1 MDIARRATI
10 REVAP
15 TGTPRLTVVTP
26 QRGRGAMPTSEE
38 MNQLMRAVATSGD
51 RQAFAVLFKHFAP
64 RVTTYLMRGGTPAA
78 SAEELAQEAMVVL
91 WRKAAS
97 FDPARAG
104 VSTWV
109 FTIARNLRIDR
120 HRRNVG
126 EGSVG
131 GMVEPAEHAEPADEA
146 DPAESPE
153 ERLGTL
159 QREDRVRVALGQL
172 SAEQARVLQLSYFV
186 ESPHAEI
193 ARELGIPLGT
203 VKSRIRLALN
213 NLRRLIDGPPP

>member
-1 MDIARRATI
+1 MDIARRVIA
-10 REVAP
+10 RAP
-15 TGTPRLTVVTP
+15 AAAGAPRLTVVTP

-38 MNQLMRAVATSGD
+38 LNELVRAVATNGD

-64 RVTTYLMRGGTPAA
+64 RVVTYLVRGGTPAA

-120 HRRNVG
+120 HRRDG
-126 EGSVG
+126 RGDAGSDHADVDLDAQPD
-131 GMVEPAEHAEPADEA
+131 PAASPDEA
-146 DPAESPE
+146 LDARQH
-153 ERLGTL
+153 ER
-159 QREDRVRVALGQL
+159 RIHAALHRL
-172 SAEQARVLQLSYFV
+172 SAEQARVLHLSYFA
-186 ESPHAEI
+186 EAPHAEI
-193 ARELGIPLGT
+193 ARELGLPLGT
-203 VKSRIRLALN
+203 VKSRIRLAMI
-213 NLRRLIDGPPP
+213 NLRRLIDATAP

>member
-1 MDIARRATI
+1 MDIARRVI
-10 REVAP
+10 AP
-15 TGTPRLTVVTP
+15 APAAAGAPRLTVVTP

-38 MNQLMRAVATSGD
+38 LNDLVRAVAASGD

-64 RVTTYLMRGGTPAA
+64 RVAAYLVRAGTPVAT
-78 SAEELAQEAMVVL
+78 AEELAQEAMVVL

-120 HRRNVG
+120 HRR
-126 EGSVG
+126 G
-131 GMVEPAEHAEPADEA
+131 GDADVAGDGAEA
-146 DPAESPE
+146 DLDAHPDAAASPDE
-153 ERLGTL
+153 ELDAR
-159 QREDRVRVALGQL
+159 QRERRVRAALRRL
-172 SAEQARVLQLSYFV
+172 SPEQARVLHLSYFA

-193 ARELGIPLGT
+193 ARDLCIPLGT
-203 VKSRIRLALN
+203 VKSRIRLAMI
-213 NLRRLIDGPPP
+213 NLRRLIDATEP